1 MTWREPDAMKPKL
14 EQTNKTSRGTNMKI
28 HLALCRYVA
37 WEYYA
42 IKQGSVEVD
51 AFGGVA
57 NCFFLVPELFW
68 FLRATDL
75 QSFEIHGW
83 AFFFHT
89 PRTRNMGTLQT
100 RVLRLIP
107 LPRDASVEA
116 VLVDVRFH
124 NAFLCG

>member
-1 MTWREPDAMKPKL
+1 
-14 EQTNKTSRGTNMKI
+14 MKI

-57 NCFFLVPELFW
+57 NCFFLVPGLFSG
-68 FLRATDL
+68 FYALLICSLSRFMVGL
-75 QSFEIHGW
+75 
-83 AFFFHT
+83 FFHT
-89 PRTRNMGTLQT
+89 PRSRNMGTLQT

-124 NAFLCG
+124 NAFLFG